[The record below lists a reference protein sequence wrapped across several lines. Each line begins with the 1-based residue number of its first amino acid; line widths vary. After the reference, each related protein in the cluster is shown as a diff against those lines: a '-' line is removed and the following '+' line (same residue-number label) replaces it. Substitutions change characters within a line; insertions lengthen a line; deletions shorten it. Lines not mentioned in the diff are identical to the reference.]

1 MATSNTE
8 DDVQDVYD
16 YWHLQYEG
24 DMELEEFMQSQLGW
38 TDMEL
43 QYWVVTGGK
52 LPGDEG
58 NG

>member
-8 DDVQDVYD
+8 DDVLDVVEF
-16 YWHLQYEG
+16 WHLEYDG
-24 DMELEEFMQSQLGW
+24 DMDLDEYMQSQLKW
-38 TDMEL
+38 TDMEYE
-43 QYWVVTGGK
+43 YWALTGK